1 MWELPWSGSHGPARA
16 RVVVA
21 LGMGVTS
28 VVGTVVAVPVLSR
41 MGTGVSVAGVPTET
55 DGVGAFSDLTAPHA
69 DATVPMMMVKIT
81 IRTDGMRSMVAASS
95 FERVVA
101 DSRRIVG
108 NTVADYTPLGRRKFL
123 YEVSVTR
130 VNRAVA

>member
-1 MWELPWSGSHGPARA
+1 
-16 RVVVA
+16 
-21 LGMGVTS
+21 MGVTS

-41 MGTGVSVAGVPTET
+41 MGTSVSAAGVPTET
-55 DGVGAFSDLTAPHA
+55 GGVVVFSALAAGWLPAPHA

-81 IRTDGMRSMVAASS
+81 IRTDGMRSMVPASS

-108 NTVADYTPLGRRKFL
+108 KTVTDYTLPGRRKFL